1 MVNFHRNGHTGTLA
15 GTTAATARAPSPAAG
30 RRMPAPT
37 VAAWAR
43 LLHRWCGLVLGAVIV
58 LAGLTGSLLVFQPE
72 IEDSL
77 NADLHRA
84 VQAGPPLPLS
94 ALQQAV
100 VQRYRQARIAR
111 MQLDAGPGRAML
123 IDLAPRSAATPL
135 AFNQIWLDPATG
147 ATLATRRWGAVRF
160 DRRHIMSLVYRL
172 HRTLLLDGPG
182 KTVTGCIALA
192 WLLGT
197 LIGCWLAWPR
207 RGKWRQS
214 LTIKRGAGPFR
225 LLYDLHRAAGLLTA
239 PVFVLITVSALFF
252 NLDGLARPA
261 INALSPLSPAPAG
274 SPAPLA
280 AQQVAVAPETA
291 VALARQRYADGQPWR
306 LAIEPAHGRYRV
318 DLHRPGDLG
327 RVGQTRVFVDM
338 GAPRLLGVLAPETR
352 SAGDAYAAWQFPL
365 HTGQFLGRTGQAL
378 WLLLG
383 LVPLLLAASG
393 LAMWL
398 KKRGMAARA
407 KAAQGPPQRL

>member
-1 MVNFHRNGHTGTLA
+1 MVNLNRERCTGALVEIA
-15 GTTAATARAPSPAAG
+15 PAAMPAPSPTAG
-30 RRMPAPT
+30 RRKPAAT
-37 VAAWAR
+37 VAIWAR
-43 LLHRWCGLVLGAVIV
+43 LLHRWCGLALGAFIV

-84 VQAGPPLPLS
+84 AQAAPPLPLS
-94 ALQQAV
+94 ALQRAV
-100 VQRYRQARIAR
+100 VQRYPQARIAR

-123 IDLAPRSAATPL
+123 VDLAPRTITAPL
-135 AFNQIWLDPATG
+135 AFDQLWLDPATG
-147 ATLATRRWGAVRF
+147 ETLATRRWGAVRF
-160 DRRHIMSLVYRL
+160 DRRHVMSLVYRL

-182 KTVTGCIALA
+182 KIVTGSVALA

-207 RGKWRQS
+207 HGKWRQA
-214 LTIKRGAGPFR
+214 LTVKRGAGPFR

-239 PVFVLITVSALFF
+239 PVFVLITVSALYF
-252 NLDGLARPA
+252 NLDGLVKPA
-261 INALSPLSPAPAG
+261 INAFSPLSPAPAG
-274 SPAPLA
+274 RVAPIA
-280 AQQVAVAPETA
+280 AQQIAVAPETA
-291 VALARQRYADGQPWR
+291 VALALQRYPDGQPWR
-306 LAIEPAHGRYRV
+306 LAVEPGQGRYRV

-327 RVGQTRVFVDM
+327 RVGNTRVFVDM
-338 GAPRLLGVLAPETR
+338 GAPRLLGVLAPGTR

-365 HTGQFLGRTGQAL
+365 HTGQFLGRYGQAL

-383 LVPLLLAASG
+383 LVPLVLAASG
-393 LAMWL
+393 MAMWL
-398 KKRGMAARA
+398 KKRGMPARA